1 MGSFIKKDLLIMWRD
16 RKELITVLLL
26 PIILVVV
33 LNFVFSGL
41 LGNDKESELDLQLAV
56 VNQDNH
62 ADLQAQMKDKLM
74 DNESVGKEEVAV
86 LVEQA
91 SQLNP
96 ASMLLHYL
104 ESDDLKSFVTIQ
116 ELEEADAITKAEDGD
131 VDGILIIPEG
141 FSADSLYAAF
151 VGQSPTTS
159 LELKIEKETQNN
171 RILFDII
178 QGFTDQLNYQFALQE
193 LDASQVEIVTPEGGI
208 EKVGAGDSF
217 TLTQYFTIAMGALF
231 ALFLASTVAT
241 KAGVEIRERVFYRI
255 QLSNSNPILYLIG
268 KMVSTFILTWL
279 QMMFIFVFAHFVLD
293 AFADRSLSF
302 WLGLIGIVTLLA
314 IAIASLAAMFTSISL
329 RVMSIDTANG
339 IFMLFILLFGII
351 GGNFVPIYILPDW
364 LMKIGEWTPNGLSL
378 VMLTNWIQFEELSN
392 IFTSILILI
401 GFFLL
406 FLIISL
412 ALYPKRGKA

>member
-1 MGSFIKKDLLIMWRD
+1 MRSFIKKDLLIIWRD
-16 RKELITVLLL
+16 RKEIITVLLL
-26 PIILVVV
+26 PIILVIV
-33 LNFVFSGL
+33 LNFAFSGL
-41 LGNDKESELDLQLAV
+41 LGNDDESQLDLHLAV
-56 VNQDNH
+56 VNQDNQT
-62 ADLQAQMKDKLM
+62 DLQTQLKDKFM
-74 DNESVGKEEVAV
+74 DKESVGKEDVDV

-96 ASMLLHYL
+96 ASMLLNYL
-104 ESDDLKSFVTIQ
+104 ESDDLKNLVTV
-116 ELEEADAITKAEDGD
+116 EVLDEADAVSKVEDGD
-131 VDGILIIPEG
+131 VDGILIIPDG

-151 VGQSPTTS
+151 VGQGSTTS
-159 LELKIEKETQNN
+159 LELQIEKENTNN

-178 QGFTDQLNYQFALQE
+178 QGFTDQLNYQFALRE
-193 LDASQVEIVTPEGGI
+193 LEASQVEVVTPAGGI

-268 KMVSTFILTWL
+268 KMVSTFLLTWL
-279 QMMFIFVFAHFVLD
+279 QMMFIFVFAHFVLN
-293 AFADRSLSF
+293 AFPDRSLSF

-314 IAIASLAAMFTSISL
+314 IAIAGLAAMFTSISL
-329 RVMSIDTANG
+329 RVTSIDTAHG

-364 LMKIGEWTPNGLSL
+364 LIKIGEWTPNGLSL

-406 FLIISL
+406 FTIISL